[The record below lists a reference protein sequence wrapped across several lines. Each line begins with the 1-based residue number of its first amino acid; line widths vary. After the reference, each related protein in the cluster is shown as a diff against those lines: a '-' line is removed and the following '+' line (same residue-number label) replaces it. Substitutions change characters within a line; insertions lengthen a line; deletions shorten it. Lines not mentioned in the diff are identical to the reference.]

1 MPRIAVKN
9 LDKLKQHPR
18 EFSLLYELGGTAE
31 GIDSQVTT
39 YGRWPK
45 AQPASLDTRLA
56 GCAGSDLLLLL
67 QQQYHS
73 IWHALVQ
80 SMTRILSDAHPACSC
95 RPQ

>member
-9 LDKLKQHPR
+9 LDKLKKHPR

-31 GIDSQVTT
+31 GIDSQVTI

-56 GCAGSDLLLLL
+56 VAVLAATCC
-67 QQQYHS
+67 
-73 IWHALVQ
+73 
-80 SMTRILSDAHPACSC
+80 CSC
-95 RPQ
+95 SSSTTASGMRSSSQ